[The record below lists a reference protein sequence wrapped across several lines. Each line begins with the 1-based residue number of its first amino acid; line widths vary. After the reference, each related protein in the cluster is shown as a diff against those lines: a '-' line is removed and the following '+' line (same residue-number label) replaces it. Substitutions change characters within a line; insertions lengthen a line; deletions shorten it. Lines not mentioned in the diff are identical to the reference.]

1 MGRVHVPKG
10 LNIPFGAPVS
20 IVPLNLSI
28 VDRVIRASQPA
39 ACSLHLERQLRPDL
53 LGTKAVLIPLERL
66 ACQMAVKELSL
77 VSLLRCVVAWSLGTQ
92 LPLVL
97 FALLSFLSM
106 MGVADQAWVFVAD

>member
-10 LNIPFGAPVS
+10 RNIPFGAPVS

-39 ACSLHLERQLRPDL
+39 ACSLHLERQLHPDL

-77 VSLLRCVVAWSLGTQ
+77 VSLLLERAVSLSLGTQ

-97 FALLSFLSM
+97 VLSFLSM
-106 MGVADQAWVFVAD
+106 MGVADQAWVFV

>member
-77 VSLLRCVVAWSLGTQ
+77 VSLLLERVVSLSLGTQ
-92 LPLVL
+92 LPRVSV
-97 FALLSFLSM
+97 LSFPSM
-106 MGVADQAWVFVAD
+106 MGVADQAWVFV